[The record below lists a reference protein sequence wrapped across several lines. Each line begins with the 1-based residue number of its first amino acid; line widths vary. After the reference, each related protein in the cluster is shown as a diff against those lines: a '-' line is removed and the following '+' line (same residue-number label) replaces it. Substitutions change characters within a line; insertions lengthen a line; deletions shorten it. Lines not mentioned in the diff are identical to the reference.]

1 MLAPAYHVLP
11 LAAIVRERTLPI
23 AGRVLA
29 HLNQRVNAADVIAE
43 ASFSRE
49 HALINVARILNIS
62 VREADRFIK
71 VKQGSEIAQ
80 GALLADTGGLFAR
93 TVRAPR
99 AGRVIAAGGGQILME
114 AGSARIELRAGLPGV
129 VSRIIPERGVEIRAV
144 GALAQGV
151 WGNGRIDSGLMTSL
165 IEKQDD
171 VLNAER
177 LDMSMRSLVILG
189 GHVRDADT
197 LRAAMDLTVR
207 GLILSSLH
215 SSLIQMARQMK
226 YPILVL
232 DGFGAMPMN
241 SAVFKLLTTNAK
253 REITVNAERFDRYE
267 GVRPEVYIPLPVSTE
282 PDEPQDFYYLA
293 AGQTVRMRRPPYAG
307 AIGIIESLRPGLSLL
322 PSGLRAPAADV
333 KIESGETTIV
343 PLANLEIVG

>member
-29 HLNQRVNAADVIAE
+29 HLNQRVNAADVVAE

-49 HALINVARILNIS
+49 HTLINVARMLNIS
-62 VREADRFIK
+62 AREADRFIK
-71 VKQGSEIAQ
+71 VKQGSEVAQ
-80 GALLADTGGLFAR
+80 GALLADAGGLFAR

-99 AGRVIAAGGGQILME
+99 AGRVIAVGGGQILME
-114 AGSARIELRAGLPGV
+114 AGSARVELRAGLPGV

-333 KIESGETTIV
+333 KIESGETAIV